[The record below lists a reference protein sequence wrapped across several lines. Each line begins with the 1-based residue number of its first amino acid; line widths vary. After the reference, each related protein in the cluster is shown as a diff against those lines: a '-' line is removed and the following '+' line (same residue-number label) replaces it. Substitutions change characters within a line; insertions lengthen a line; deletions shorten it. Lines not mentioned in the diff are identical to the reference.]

1 MKITYNF
8 RKPIDEFEICF
19 RIVEATE
26 GGGGGGGLNT
36 FTGTKTSTRILLL
49 YE

>member
-26 GGGGGGGLNT
+26 GGGGGLKYIYWYQN
-36 FTGTKTSTRILLL
+36 FDQDSAVV
-49 YE
+49 

>member
-26 GGGGGGGLNT
+26 GGGLKYIYWYQN
-36 FTGTKTSTRILLL
+36 FDQDSAVV
-49 YE
+49 

>member
-8 RKPIDEFEICF
+8 GKPIDEFEICF

-26 GGGGGGGLNT
+26 GGGG
-36 FTGTKTSTRILLL
+36 
-49 YE
+49 EA